1 MSLFLSHSIY
11 TPRPFL
17 RTFFK
22 IQVYQTAWGASTPH
36 LKNKTTK
43 CNKYEEVDKY
53 QEVSQVWGVEEVK
66 SRS

>member
-1 MSLFLSHSIY
+1 MSLFLSQSIY

-22 IQVYQTAWGASTPH
+22 IQVYQTAWGASAPH
-36 LKNKTTK
+36 LQNKTTK
-43 CNKYEEVDKY
+43 WNKYEEVDKY